1 MKFSKLFIPT
11 TKETPND
18 ATLLSH
24 QFLLR
29 GGFIA
34 QTGAGIYDF
43 MPLGKIVLD
52 KIRTIVKEEMDNAGA
67 NEVQFG
73 FVTPLSLWEESGRA
87 NTMGHEMLRFKD
99 RKNTN
104 FVLSPTNEESVV
116 NMVKNRITSYKDLPV
131 HLYQINTKFR
141 DEARPRFGLMRGRE
155 FLMKDGYSF
164 HSSEEDLVREFNL
177 MEATYKK
184 VYTRLGLDF
193 RVVAADSGAIG
204 GSGSKEFHVLADS
217 GEDTIVVC
225 PDCEY
230 GANIEAA
237 VRKPR
242 SFEIKELRLGKV
254 ETPAKKTIEEVSSYL
269 GIEASQTIKAVIK
282 KAIYENKTEIVV
294 FFVRGCDELEETKA
308 CNAVGAL
315 ELEDAIEDDIINKK
329 LVPGYVGPNLER
341 EDVKFV
347 IDNELKNEKRI
358 VCGANK
364 ENFHRV
370 IDIDMTGVHTG
381 DESAIFLFE
390 EDFADLVAVQEGDI
404 CTCCGGKLQY
414 TKGIEAGHIFQL
426 GTRYSSAMNA
436 NFLDENGK
444 AKPFIMGCYGIGVSR
459 LVAAVIEQNHDD
471 KGCIW
476 TKETAPFMV
485 DIIVSNSK
493 KEEEA
498 QAGEKIYEDL
508 KAAGVQVL
516 LDDRINA
523 RFGFK
528 MGDFELIGFP
538 YAIIIGK
545 RLSEGFVEIV
555 DRKTLEKTDVKIETV
570 VSKILELIK

>member
-1 MKFSKLFIPT
+1 MKFSKMFIPT

-18 ATLLSH
+18 ATLPSH
-24 QFLLR
+24 QYLVR

-43 MPLGKIVLD
+43 MPLGKIVLE
-52 KIRTIVKEEMDNAGA
+52 KIRAIVKEEMDEAGA

-73 FVTPLSLWEESGRA
+73 FVTPLTLWQESGRA
-87 NTMGHEMLRFKD
+87 TTMGAEMLRFKD
-99 RKNTN
+99 RKNGE
-104 FVLSPTNEESVV
+104 FVLSPTNEEAVV
-116 NMVKNRITSYKDLPV
+116 NMVKNRITSYKDLPL

-184 VYTRLGLDF
+184 IYTKLGLDF

-204 GSGSKEFHVLADS
+204 GSGSKEFHVIADS
-217 GEDTIVVC
+217 GEDTLVVC
-225 PDCEY
+225 DSCDY

-237 VRKPR
+237 IRKPKTYN
-242 SFEIKELRLGKV
+242 FERKSDSKKIH
-254 ETPAKKTIEEVSSYL
+254 TPDTKTIEDVANFLNISKE
-269 GIEASQTIKAVIK
+269 QTIKAVIK
-282 KAIYENKTEIVV
+282 KAIYEEKTQIVI
-294 FFVRGCDELEETKA
+294 FFVRGSDELEETKA
-308 CNAVGAL
+308 CNAVNAL
-315 ELEDAIEDDIINKK
+315 ELIDASEDDIKEAGLVAGYCGVFNLPSNIN
-329 LVPGYVGPNLER
+329 
-341 EDVKFV
+341 FI
-347 IDNELKNEKRI
+347 IDLELKDEI
-358 VCGANK
+358 GLACGAN
-364 ENFHRV
+364 
-370 IDIDMTGVHTG
+370 
-381 DESAIFLFE
+381 E
-390 EDFADLVAVQEGDI
+390 EDYHLVNTDLSALKDVKYYDLIAVQEGDI
-404 CTCCGGKLQY
+404 CACCGGKLSY

-426 GTRYSSAMNA
+426 GTKYSSAMNA

-476 TKETAPFMV
+476 TKATAPFMV

-498 QAGEKIYEDL
+498 KVGDELYSKL
-508 KAAGVQVL
+508 KQTGISTI

-528 MGDFELIGFP
+528 MSDFELLGFP
-538 YAIIIGK
+538 YAVVIGK
-545 RLSEGFVEIV
+545 KLEDGLVEIV
-555 DRKTLEKTDVKIETV
+555 DRKTLEKIDVKVDEVI
-570 VSKILELIK
+570 SKILELIK

>member
-1 MKFSKLFIPT
+1 MKFSKMFIPT

-18 ATLLSH
+18 ATLPSH
-24 QFLLR
+24 QYLVR

-43 MPLGKIVLD
+43 MPLGKIVLE
-52 KIRTIVKEEMDNAGA
+52 KIRAIVKEEMDEAGA

-73 FVTPLSLWEESGRA
+73 FVTPLTLWQESGRA
-87 NTMGHEMLRFKD
+87 TTMGAEMLRFKD
-99 RKNTN
+99 RKNGE
-104 FVLSPTNEESVV
+104 FVLSPTNEEAVV
-116 NMVKNRITSYKDLPV
+116 NMVKNRITSYKDLPL

-184 VYTRLGLDF
+184 IYTKLGLDF

-204 GSGSKEFHVLADS
+204 GSGSKEFHVIADS
-217 GEDTIVVC
+217 GEDTLVVC
-225 PDCEY
+225 DSCNY

-237 VRKPR
+237 IRKPKTY
-242 SFEIKELRLGKV
+242 SFERKSDSKKIH
-254 ETPAKKTIEEVSSYL
+254 TPNTKTIEEVANFLNISK
-269 GIEASQTIKAVIK
+269 EQTIKAVIK
-282 KAIYENKTEIVV
+282 KAIYEEKTQIVI
-294 FFVRGCDELEETKA
+294 FFVRGSDELEETKA
-308 CNAVGAL
+308 CNAVNAL
-315 ELEDAIEDDIINKK
+315 ELIDASEDDIKEAGLVAGYCGIFNLPSNIN
-329 LVPGYVGPNLER
+329 
-341 EDVKFV
+341 FI
-347 IDNELKNEKRI
+347 IDLELKDEI
-358 VCGANK
+358 GLACGAN
-364 ENFHRV
+364 
-370 IDIDMTGVHTG
+370 
-381 DESAIFLFE
+381 E
-390 EDFADLVAVQEGDI
+390 EDYHLVNIDLSTLKDVKYYDLIAVQEGDI
-404 CTCCGGKLQY
+404 CACCGGKLSY

-426 GTRYSSAMNA
+426 GTKYSSAMNA

-476 TKETAPFMV
+476 TKATAPFMV

-498 QAGEKIYEDL
+498 KVGEELYSKLKQAGISTI
-508 KAAGVQVL
+508 

-528 MGDFELIGFP
+528 MSDFELLGFP
-538 YAIIIGK
+538 YAVVIGK
-545 RLSEGFVEIV
+545 KLEDGLVEIV
-555 DRKTLEKTDVKIETV
+555 DRKTLEKIDIKVDEVI
-570 VSKILELIK
+570 SKILELVK

>member
-1 MKFSKLFIPT
+1 MKFSKMFIPT

-18 ATLLSH
+18 ATLPSH
-24 QFLLR
+24 QYLVR

-43 MPLGKIVLD
+43 MPLGKIVLE
-52 KIRTIVKEEMDNAGA
+52 KIRAIVKEEMDEAGA

-73 FVTPLSLWEESGRA
+73 FVTPLTLWQESGRA
-87 NTMGHEMLRFKD
+87 TTMGAEMLRFKD
-99 RKNTN
+99 RKNGE
-104 FVLSPTNEESVV
+104 FVLSPTNEEAVV
-116 NMVKNRITSYKDLPV
+116 NMVKNRITSYKDLPL

-184 VYTRLGLDF
+184 IYTKLGLDF

-204 GSGSKEFHVLADS
+204 GSGSKEFHVIADS
-217 GEDTIVVC
+217 GEDTLVVC
-225 PDCEY
+225 DSCNY

-237 VRKPR
+237 IRKPKTY
-242 SFEIKELRLGKV
+242 SFERKSDSKKIH
-254 ETPAKKTIEEVSSYL
+254 TPNTKTIEEVANFLNISK
-269 GIEASQTIKAVIK
+269 EQTIKAVIK
-282 KAIYENKTEIVV
+282 KAIYEEKTQIVI
-294 FFVRGCDELEETKA
+294 FFVRGSDELEETKA
-308 CNAVGAL
+308 CNAVNAL
-315 ELEDAIEDDIINKK
+315 ELIDASEDDIKEAGLVAGYCGIFNLPSNIN
-329 LVPGYVGPNLER
+329 
-341 EDVKFV
+341 FI
-347 IDNELKNEKRI
+347 IDLELKDEI
-358 VCGANK
+358 GLACGAN
-364 ENFHRV
+364 
-370 IDIDMTGVHTG
+370 
-381 DESAIFLFE
+381 E
-390 EDFADLVAVQEGDI
+390 EDYHLVNIDLSTLKDVKYYDLIAVQEGDI
-404 CTCCGGKLQY
+404 CACCGGKLSY

-426 GTRYSSAMNA
+426 GTKYSSAMNA

-476 TKETAPFMV
+476 TKATAPFMV

-498 QAGEKIYEDL
+498 KVGEELYSKLKQAGISTI
-508 KAAGVQVL
+508 

-528 MGDFELIGFP
+528 MSDFELLGFP
-538 YAIIIGK
+538 YAVVIGK
-545 RLSEGFVEIV
+545 KLEDGLVEIA
-555 DRKTLEKTDVKIETV
+555 DRKTLEKIDVKVDEVI
-570 VSKILELIK
+570 SKILELVK

>member
-1 MKFSKLFIPT
+1 MKFSKMFIPT

-18 ATLLSH
+18 ATLPSH
-24 QFLLR
+24 QYLVR

-43 MPLGKIVLD
+43 MPLGKIVLE
-52 KIRTIVKEEMDNAGA
+52 KIRAIVKEEMDEAGA

-73 FVTPLSLWEESGRA
+73 FVTPLSLWQESGRA
-87 NTMGHEMLRFKD
+87 TTMGAEMLRFKD
-99 RKNTN
+99 RKNGE
-104 FVLSPTNEESVV
+104 FVLSPTNEEAVV
-116 NMVKNRITSYKDLPV
+116 NMVKNRITSYKDLPL

-184 VYTRLGLDF
+184 IYTKLGLDF

-204 GSGSKEFHVLADS
+204 GSGSKEFHVIADS
-217 GEDTIVVC
+217 GEDTLVVC
-225 PDCEY
+225 DSCDY

-237 VRKPR
+237 IRKPKTYN
-242 SFEIKELRLGKV
+242 FERKSDSKKIH
-254 ETPAKKTIEEVSSYL
+254 TPDTKTIEEVANFLNISK
-269 GIEASQTIKAVIK
+269 EQTIKAVIK
-282 KAIYENKTEIVV
+282 KAIYEEKTQIVI
-294 FFVRGCDELEETKA
+294 FFVRGSDELEETKA
-308 CNAVGAL
+308 CNAVNAL
-315 ELEDAIEDDIINKK
+315 ELIDASEDDIKEAGLVAGYCGIFNLPSNIN
-329 LVPGYVGPNLER
+329 
-341 EDVKFV
+341 FI
-347 IDNELKNEKRI
+347 IDLELKDEI
-358 VCGANK
+358 GLACGAN
-364 ENFHRV
+364 
-370 IDIDMTGVHTG
+370 
-381 DESAIFLFE
+381 E
-390 EDFADLVAVQEGDI
+390 EDYHLVNTDLSTLKDAKYYDLIAVQEGDI
-404 CTCCGGKLQY
+404 CACCGGKLSY

-426 GTRYSSAMNA
+426 GTKYSSAMNA

-476 TKETAPFMV
+476 TKATAPFMV

-498 QAGEKIYEDL
+498 KVGEELYSKLKQAGISTI
-508 KAAGVQVL
+508 

-528 MGDFELIGFP
+528 MSDFELLGFP
-538 YAIIIGK
+538 YAVVIGK
-545 RLSEGFVEIV
+545 KLEDGLVEIV
-555 DRKTLEKTDVKIETV
+555 DRKTLEKIDVKVDEVI
-570 VSKILELIK
+570 SKILELVK

>member
-1 MKFSKLFIPT
+1 MKFSRMFIPT

-18 ATLLSH
+18 ASLPSH
-24 QFLLR
+24 QFLIR
-29 GGFIA
+29 GGFIN
-34 QTGAGIYDF
+34 QVGAGIYNF

-52 KIRTIVKEEMDNAGA
+52 KIRAVVKDEMDKAGA
-67 NEVQFG
+67 NEVQLG
-73 FVTPLSLWEESGRA
+73 FVTPTSLWEESGRA
-87 NTMGHEMLRFKD
+87 NTMGSEMLKFKD
-99 RKNTN
+99 RKNTS
-104 FVLSPTNEESVV
+104 FVLSPTNEEAIVDLV
-116 NMVKNRITSYKDLPV
+116 RNRITSYKDLPV
-131 HLYQINTKFR
+131 NLYQINTKFR

-164 HSSEEDLVREFNL
+164 HSSTEDLVREFNL

-204 GSGSKEFHVLADS
+204 GSGSKEFHVLANS

-237 VRKPR
+237 VRKPKHVTAW
-242 SFEIKELRLGKV
+242 FENTN
-254 ETPAKKTIEEVSSYL
+254 TPVSMERVLTQDLKTIEDVANFLSISK
-269 GIEASQTIKAVIK
+269 AQTIKAVIK
-282 KAIYENKTEIVV
+282 KAIFENKIQIVI
-294 FFVRGCDELEETKA
+294 FFIRGNDELEETKA
-308 CNAVGAL
+308 CNAINAL
-315 ELEDAIEDDIINKK
+315 ELIDASEEDIIDAG
-329 LVPGYVGPNLER
+329 LIAGYCGPFHLPSNI
-341 EDVKFV
+341 DFV
-347 IDNELKNEKRI
+347 IDLEIKGEVGLA
-358 VCGANK
+358 CGANEEHYHLINTDLSTL
-364 ENFHRV
+364 EN
-370 IDIDMTGVHTG
+370 
-381 DESAIFLFE
+381 AKYY
-390 EDFADLVAVQEGDI
+390 DLVAVQEGDS
-404 CTCCGGKLQY
+404 CACCGGKLQY

-426 GTRYSSAMNA
+426 GTKYSEAMNA

-459 LVAAVIEQNHDD
+459 LVAAVIEQNHDE

-498 QAGEKIYEDL
+498 QAGEEIYEKL
-508 KAAGVQVL
+508 KRAGIDTI
-516 LDDRINA
+516 LDDRVNA

-538 YAIIIGK
+538 YAVVIGK
-545 RLSEGFVEIV
+545 KLPEGFVEIV
-555 DRKTLEKTDVKIETV
+555 DRKTLEKIDVKIEDV
-570 VSKILELIK
+570 LSKIVELIK

>member
-1 MKFSKLFIPT
+1 MKFSKMFIPT

-18 ATLLSH
+18 ATLPSH
-24 QFLLR
+24 QYLVR

-43 MPLGKIVLD
+43 MPLGKIVLE
-52 KIRTIVKEEMDNAGA
+52 KIRVIVKEEMDEAGA

-73 FVTPLSLWEESGRA
+73 FVTPLTLWQESGRA
-87 NTMGHEMLRFKD
+87 TTMGAEMLRFKD
-99 RKNTN
+99 RKNGE
-104 FVLSPTNEESVV
+104 FVLSPTNEEAVV
-116 NMVKNRITSYKDLPV
+116 NMVRNRITSYKDLPL

-184 VYTRLGLDF
+184 IYTKLGLDF

-204 GSGSKEFHVLADS
+204 GSGSKEFHVIADS
-217 GEDTIVVC
+217 GEDTLVVC
-225 PDCEY
+225 DSCDY

-237 VRKPR
+237 TRKPKTYN
-242 SFEIKELRLGKV
+242 FERKSDSKKIH
-254 ETPAKKTIEEVSSYL
+254 TPDTKTIEEVANFLNISK
-269 GIEASQTIKAVIK
+269 EQTIKAVIK
-282 KAIYENKTEIVV
+282 KAIYEEKTQIVI
-294 FFVRGCDELEETKA
+294 FFVRGSDELEETKA
-308 CNAVGAL
+308 CNAVNAL
-315 ELEDAIEDDIINKK
+315 ELIDASEDDIKEARLVAGYCGVFNLPSNIN
-329 LVPGYVGPNLER
+329 
-341 EDVKFV
+341 FI
-347 IDNELKNEKRI
+347 IDLELKDEI
-358 VCGANK
+358 GLACGAN
-364 ENFHRV
+364 
-370 IDIDMTGVHTG
+370 
-381 DESAIFLFE
+381 E
-390 EDFADLVAVQEGDI
+390 EDYHLVNIDLSTLKDVKYYDLIAVQEGDI
-404 CTCCGGKLQY
+404 CACCGGKLSY

-426 GTRYSSAMNA
+426 GTKYSSAMNA

-476 TKETAPFMV
+476 TKATAPFMV

-493 KEEEA
+493 KEEESKVGEELYSKLK
-498 QAGEKIYEDL
+498 QAGISTI
-508 KAAGVQVL
+508 

-528 MGDFELIGFP
+528 MSDFELLGFP
-538 YAIIIGK
+538 YAVVIGK
-545 RLSEGFVEIV
+545 KLEDGLVEIV
-555 DRKTLEKTDVKIETV
+555 DRKTLEKIDVKVDEVI
-570 VSKILELIK
+570 SKILELVK

>member
-18 ATLLSH
+18 ATLPSH

-52 KIRTIVKEEMDNAGA
+52 KIRAIVKEEMDNAGA

-237 VRKPR
+237 NRKAR
-242 SFEIKELRLGKV
+242 SFDYSVCGELTKV
-254 ETPAKKTIEEVSSYL
+254 ETVDTKTIEEVATFL
-269 GIEASQTIKAVIK
+269 NIPKSQTIKAVIK
-282 KAIYENKTEIVV
+282 KAIYEDKTQIVV
-294 FFVRGCDELEETKA
+294 FFVRGDDELEETKA
-308 CNAVGAL
+308 CNSVNAL
-315 ELEDAIEDDIINKK
+315 ELDEISENEIIEAG
-329 LVPGYVGPNLER
+329 LVAGYCGPFDLPSNIT
-341 EDVKFV
+341 FV
-347 IDNELKNEKRI
+347 IDNEIKDAKGMA
-358 VCGANK
+358 CGANEINYHLINTDLSTLK
-364 ENFHRV
+364 DV
-370 IDIDMTGVHTG
+370 KYY
-381 DESAIFLFE
+381 
-390 EDFADLVAVQEGDI
+390 DLVAVQENDS
-404 CTCCGGKLQY
+404 CSCCGGALKY

-493 KEEEA
+493 KEEEV

-508 KAAGVQVL
+508 KAVGVQVL

>member
-1 MKFSKLFIPT
+1 MKFSKMFIPT

-18 ATLLSH
+18 ATLPSH
-24 QFLLR
+24 QYLVR

-43 MPLGKIVLD
+43 MPLGKIVLE
-52 KIRTIVKEEMDNAGA
+52 KIRAIVKEEMDEAGA

-73 FVTPLSLWEESGRA
+73 FVTPLTLWQESGRA
-87 NTMGHEMLRFKD
+87 TTMGAEMLRFKD
-99 RKNTN
+99 RKNGE
-104 FVLSPTNEESVV
+104 FVLSPTNEEAVV
-116 NMVKNRITSYKDLPV
+116 NMVKNRITSYKDLPL

-184 VYTRLGLDF
+184 IYTKLGLDF

-204 GSGSKEFHVLADS
+204 GSGSKEFHVIADS
-217 GEDTIVVC
+217 GEDTLVVC
-225 PDCEY
+225 DSCDY

-237 VRKPR
+237 IRKPKTYN
-242 SFEIKELRLGKV
+242 FERKSDSKKIH
-254 ETPAKKTIEEVSSYL
+254 TPNTKTIEEVANFLNISK
-269 GIEASQTIKAVIK
+269 EQTIKAVIK
-282 KAIYENKTEIVV
+282 KAIYEEKTQIVI
-294 FFVRGCDELEETKA
+294 FFVRGSDELEETKA
-308 CNAVGAL
+308 CNAVNAL
-315 ELEDAIEDDIINKK
+315 ELIDASEDDIKEAGLVAGYCGLFNLPSNIN
-329 LVPGYVGPNLER
+329 
-341 EDVKFV
+341 FI
-347 IDNELKNEKRI
+347 IDLELKDEI
-358 VCGANK
+358 GLACGAN
-364 ENFHRV
+364 
-370 IDIDMTGVHTG
+370 
-381 DESAIFLFE
+381 E
-390 EDFADLVAVQEGDI
+390 EDYHLVNTDLSTLKDVKYYDLIAVQEGDI
-404 CTCCGGKLQY
+404 CACCGGKLSY

-426 GTRYSSAMNA
+426 GTKYSSAMNA

-476 TKETAPFMV
+476 TKATAPFMV

-498 QAGEKIYEDL
+498 KVGEELYSKL
-508 KAAGVQVL
+508 KQTGISTI

-528 MGDFELIGFP
+528 MSDFELLGFP
-538 YAIIIGK
+538 YAVVIGK
-545 RLSEGFVEIV
+545 KLEDGLVEIV
-555 DRKTLEKTDVKIETV
+555 DRKTLEKIDVKVDEVI
-570 VSKILELIK
+570 SKILELIK

>member
-1 MKFSKLFIPT
+1 MKFSKMFIPT

-18 ATLLSH
+18 ATLPSH
-24 QFLLR
+24 QYLVR

-52 KIRTIVKEEMDNAGA
+52 KIRAVVKQEMDEAGA

-184 VYTRLGLDF
+184 IYTKLGLDF
-193 RVVAADSGAIG
+193 RVVEADSGAIG
-204 GSGSKEFHVLADS
+204 GSGSKEFHVIASS

-225 PDCEY
+225 DSCDY
-230 GANIEAA
+230 AANIEAA
-237 VRKPR
+237 KRKKIEYN
-242 SFEIKELRLGKV
+242 FEIGVETKV
-254 ETPAKKTIEEVSSYL
+254 ETLNTTTIEDVSKL
-269 GIEASQTIKAVIK
+269 LNVPTEQTLKAVIK
-282 KAIYENKTEIVV
+282 KAIFKEGLKIAI
-294 FFVRGCDELEETKA
+294 FFVRGSDELEETKA
-308 CNAVGAL
+308 VNSINAL
-315 ELEDAIEDDIINKK
+315 EIIDATNEEISEAGIVAGYCGIKNLPKNVLVVVDSELEGSNS
-329 LVPGYVGPNLER
+329 
-341 EDVKFV
+341 
-347 IDNELKNEKRI
+347 I
-358 VCGANK
+358 VCGANE
-364 ENFHRV
+364 ENYHLINV
-370 IDIDMTGVHTG
+370 DITKIENIV
-381 DESAIFLFE
+381 FK
-390 EDFADLVAVQEGDI
+390 DLVAVKEGDI
-404 CTCCGGKLQY
+404 CNCCGGKLSY

-426 GTRYSSAMNA
+426 GTKYSKAMNA

-444 AKPFIMGCYGIGVSR
+444 AKPFVMGCYGIGVSR

-476 TKETAPFMV
+476 TKQTAPFMV
-485 DIIVSNSK
+485 DVIVSNSK
-493 KEEEA
+493 NEDEA
-498 QAGEKIYEDL
+498 KAGEDIYQSLRKLGIETI
-508 KAAGVQVL
+508 

-528 MGDFELIGFP
+528 IGDFELLGFP

-545 RLSEGFVEIV
+545 KLSEGIVELV
-555 DRKTLEKTDVKIETV
+555 DRKTLEKVEVKIDEV
-570 VSKILELIK
+570 VSKISDLIK

>member
-1 MKFSKLFIPT
+1 MKFSKMFIPT

-18 ATLLSH
+18 ATLPSH
-24 QFLLR
+24 QYLVR

-43 MPLGKIVLD
+43 MPLGKIVLE
-52 KIRTIVKEEMDNAGA
+52 KIRAIVKEEMDEAGA

-73 FVTPLSLWEESGRA
+73 FVTPLTLWQESGRA
-87 NTMGHEMLRFKD
+87 TTMGAEMLRFKD
-99 RKNTN
+99 RKNGE
-104 FVLSPTNEESVV
+104 FVLSPTNEEAVV
-116 NMVKNRITSYKDLPV
+116 NMVKNRITSYKDLPL

-177 MEATYKK
+177 METTYKK
-184 VYTRLGLDF
+184 IYTKLGLDF

-204 GSGSKEFHVLADS
+204 GSGSKEFHVIADS
-217 GEDTIVVC
+217 GEDTLVVC
-225 PDCEY
+225 DSCDY

-237 VRKPR
+237 IRKPKTYN
-242 SFEIKELRLGKV
+242 FERKSDSKKIH
-254 ETPAKKTIEEVSSYL
+254 TPNTKTIEEVANFLNISK
-269 GIEASQTIKAVIK
+269 EQTVKAVIK
-282 KAIYENKTEIVV
+282 KAIYEEKTQIVI
-294 FFVRGCDELEETKA
+294 FFVRGSDELEETKA
-308 CNAVGAL
+308 CNAVNAL
-315 ELEDAIEDDIINKK
+315 ELIDASEDDIKEAGLVAGYCGVFNLPSNIN
-329 LVPGYVGPNLER
+329 
-341 EDVKFV
+341 FI
-347 IDNELKNEKRI
+347 IDLELKDEI
-358 VCGANK
+358 GLACGAN
-364 ENFHRV
+364 
-370 IDIDMTGVHTG
+370 
-381 DESAIFLFE
+381 E
-390 EDFADLVAVQEGDI
+390 EDYHLVNTDLSTLKDVKYYDLIAVQEGDI
-404 CTCCGGKLQY
+404 CACCGGKLSY

-426 GTRYSSAMNA
+426 GTKYSAAMNA

-476 TKETAPFMV
+476 TKATAPFMV

-498 QAGEKIYEDL
+498 KVGEELYSKLKQAGISTI
-508 KAAGVQVL
+508 

-528 MGDFELIGFP
+528 MSDFELLGFP
-538 YAIIIGK
+538 YAVVIGK
-545 RLSEGFVEIV
+545 KLEDGLVEIV
-555 DRKTLEKTDVKIETV
+555 DRKTLEKIDVKVDEVI
-570 VSKILELIK
+570 SKILELIK